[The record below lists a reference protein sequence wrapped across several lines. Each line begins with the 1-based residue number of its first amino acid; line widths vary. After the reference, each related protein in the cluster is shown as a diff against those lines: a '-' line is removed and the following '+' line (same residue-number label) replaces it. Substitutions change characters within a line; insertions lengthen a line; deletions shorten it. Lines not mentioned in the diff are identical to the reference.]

1 MSEGGSSKGR
11 RSWAEPFRI
20 EVVETITMATRCH
33 REAAMARADW
43 KLDA

>member
-20 EVVETITMATRCH
+20 EVAETITMATRCH
-33 REAAMARADW
+33 REAAMARG
-43 KLDA
+43 LEG